1 VLTKQLQVGWN
12 QNEDFDS
19 HGNYQLHPVCKVAY
33 LQKNNSVQVFI
44 NGEEIKFS
52 GINNKALMDFCNKRK
67 VNPLHH
73 LELAKQLFAQH
84 LILSI

>member
-1 VLTKQLQVGWN
+1 MLPLWILVIRLAELLGTR
-12 QNEDFDS
+12 F
-19 HGNYQLHPVCKVAY
+19 VCKAAY

-73 LELAKQLFAQH
+73 LELAKQLNQH
-84 LILSI
+84 S